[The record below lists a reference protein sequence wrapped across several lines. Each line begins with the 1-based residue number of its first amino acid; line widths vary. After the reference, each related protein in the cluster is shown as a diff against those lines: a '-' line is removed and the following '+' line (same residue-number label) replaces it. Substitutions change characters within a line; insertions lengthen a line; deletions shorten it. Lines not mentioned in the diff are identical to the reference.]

1 MKKFFCIIF
10 CLLMFTTVA
19 KADFAQY
26 YDAAQQE
33 LAQFQYSSAILDF
46 KKALRINYMDESARI
61 GLVNAYMARGT
72 YYANKDKNWEGAAND
87 YRAALFYLK
96 YYPQSNQDVQNSAQ
110 AIDNATDNL
119 NQCLNMV
126 KFDTSAKSRFAKGK
140 DLRLQ
145 GLFPEA
151 GYEFVQALSDPALRA
166 KAYEQV
172 ADVMNVLG
180 NDPKCSEY
188 LQRAI
193 DIEPDNATLRLK
205 SARVLDRM
213 GQNDAAAKDYNFA
226 LANGSN
232 DPETLYSLERIYRQ
246 KLAQSPNDP
255 NSLTDL
261 GAILQK
267 ENKYDEALQY
277 YTQASQFDPQN
288 VTTRL
293 NIGTLYQQKGSYDAA
308 INAYD
313 SILFLNSDNVQ
324 ANLYKAQCLASLGQN
339 DKALEGFNKVLS
351 LDPNN
356 KDAKNQ
362 IFDVLKATKTPAEM
376 MAYLSQNPVTAGKN
390 TINDMYNYAIELHR
404 QKKFDDAIAYY
415 KEVLKVKMD
424 NPEVYLNLAIAYRQ
438 KNDLASAKQILQTA
452 KAKFPEN
459 KQIAG
464 NLNSMQ
470 QEAVAGQF
478 DDASK
483 AYNGGDFQ
491 KSLTDYQA
499 IQPATF
505 DSLCGIAASYKGL
518 NNDALAIENY
528 KKALNL
534 KTDSD
539 VAYYIG
545 VLYSEK
551 EDWGN
556 SKLYLKKALM
566 INPNNLKA
574 KDLMG
579 SVVEQLNIKLVD
591 NAINLYDKA
600 NYTESLKILNQVLTE
615 DTKNAYALY
624 YRGLIYDA
632 QKKYTL
638 AIADYKKAIVYNS
651 TLTTIYYLLALDYD
665 SLAQYKSALSN
676 YKKYAQLCPEDNE
689 YKKYANERIKQLK
702 SYEQTGK

>member
-1 MKKFFCIIF
+1 
-10 CLLMFTTVA
+10 MFTNTV

-26 YDAAQQE
+26 YDAAQKE
-33 LAQFQYSSAILDF
+33 LANFQYSSAISDF
-46 KKALRINYMDESARI
+46 KKALRINYMDESARV
-61 GLVNAYMARGT
+61 GLVNAYMARAT
-72 YYANKDKNWEGAAND
+72 YFANNDKNWDASAND
-87 YRAALFYLK
+87 FRAALFYLK
-96 YYPQSNQDVQNSAQ
+96 YYPQSNQDVQNSTQ
-110 AIDNATDNL
+110 AIENATDNL
-119 NQCLNMV
+119 NKCLNII
-126 KFDTSAKSRFAKGK
+126 KFDASAKNRFAKGK
-140 DLRLQ
+140 ELRLQ

-151 GYEFVQALSDPALRA
+151 GYEFAQAVSDPSVKA
-166 KAYEQV
+166 KAYEQL
-172 ADVMNVLG
+172 ADMMNVLG

-188 LQRAI
+188 LQKAI
-193 DIEPDNATLRLK
+193 DIDPDNAGLRLK
-205 SARVLDRM
+205 AARVLDRL
-213 GQNDAAAKDYNFA
+213 GQNDAATTDYNFA

-232 DPETLYSLERIYRQ
+232 DPEILYALERNYRQ
-246 KLAQSPNDP
+246 KLAQTPNDP
-255 NSLTDL
+255 NTLNDL

-267 ENKYDEALQY
+267 QNKYDEALQF
-277 YTQASQFDPQN
+277 YTQASQLDPQN
-288 VTTRL
+288 ITTRL

-308 INAYD
+308 IGAYD

-324 ANLYKAQCLASLGQN
+324 ANLYKAQCLAALGQN

-351 LDPNN
+351 LDPKN

-362 IFDVLKATKTPAEM
+362 IFDILKATKTPAEIL
-376 MAYLSQNPVTAGKN
+376 AYLNQNPAANGN
-390 TINDMYNYAIELHR
+390 TVNDMYNYAIELHR

-415 KEVLKVKMD
+415 REVLKVKTD
-424 NPEVYLNLAIAYRQ
+424 NPEVYLNLAIAYRD
-438 KNDLASAKQILQTA
+438 KNDLANAKQILLAA
-452 KAKFPEN
+452 KAKFPNN
-459 KQIAG
+459 KQIVD

-483 AYNGGDFQ
+483 SYNSGDFQ
-491 KSLTDYQA
+491 KALTDYQA

-528 KKALNL
+528 KKALSL

-556 SKLYLKKALM
+556 SKLYLKKSLA
-566 INPNNLKA
+566 INPNNTKA
-574 KDLMG
+574 KDLLG

-591 NAINLYDKA
+591 NAIAFYDKN
-600 NYTESLKILNQVLTE
+600 NYVESLKLLNQVLAE
-615 DTKNAYALY
+615 DAKNAYALY

-632 QKKYTL
+632 QKKYAL
-638 AIADYKKAIVYNS
+638 AIADYKKAIIYNS

-676 YKKYAQLCPEDNE
+676 YKMYARLCTEDNE
-689 YKKYANERIKQLK
+689 YKKYSNERIKQLK
-702 SYEQTGK
+702 KYE